1 MEIGF
6 IGLDNI
12 GFPMAKRLA
21 SKFSVVAFDVHP
33 EFVGMFAEIGGK
45 TAPSVLEIG
54 KRCETIFSSVPSS
67 EMLEAVTIGND
78 GIVTSKRVTRFVN
91 LTTIGSKLT
100 KRLADHLL
108 KANIT
113 YIDSPVSGTP
123 KQAENGSLIVM
134 TACADD
140 DFKLVEPLLK
150 ELGQVFHVGQSAG
163 LAQTMSLV
171 RAMVSVSELL
181 INSEATTMSA
191 QSDLDRSLMLALGNH
206 PNDSDNIQKLAASML
221 TKKLN
226 SDLTPAMIYKDLRL
240 LKEEMETLGMN
251 PSLAHAVGELWQGAS
266 AKMGPDSPITSLMKL
281 VECWSDVSLSG
292 KGKKM

>member
-12 GFPMAKRLA
+12 GFPIAKRLA
-21 SKFSVVAFDVHP
+21 SEFSVVAFDVHP
-33 EFVGMFAEIGGK
+33 EFVSMFAEIGGI

-54 KRCETIFSSVPSS
+54 KRCETIFASLPSS

-78 GIVTSKRVTRFVN
+78 GIVTNKRVRRFVN

-100 KRLADHLL
+100 KRLADHLS

-123 KQAENGSLIVM
+123 EQAENGSLIVM
-134 TACADD
+134 TSCADD
-140 DFKLVEPLLK
+140 DFKLVEPLLRK
-150 ELGQVFHVGQSAG
+150 LGQVFHVGQSAG

-171 RAMVSVSELL
+171 RAMFSVSESL
-181 INSEATTMSA
+181 INSEAATMSA
-191 QSDLDRSLMLALGNH
+191 QSDLDPSLMLALGNH
-206 PNDSDNIQKLAASML
+206 PNDSDHIQKLPASMF
-221 TKKLN
+221 TKKLD

-240 LKEEMETLGMN
+240 IEEEMLGMD
-251 PSLAHAVGELWQGAS
+251 PSLAHAVGELWQAAS

-281 VECWSDVSLSG
+281 VECWSGDRPLTG
-292 KGKKM
+292 KGKM

>member
-1 MEIGF
+1 
-6 IGLDNI
+6 
-12 GFPMAKRLA
+12 
-21 SKFSVVAFDVHP
+21 
-33 EFVGMFAEIGGK
+33 
-45 TAPSVLEIG
+45 
-54 KRCETIFSSVPSS
+54 
-67 EMLEAVTIGND
+67 
-78 GIVTSKRVTRFVN
+78 
-91 LTTIGSKLT
+91 
-100 KRLADHLL
+100 
-108 KANIT
+108 
-113 YIDSPVSGTP
+113 
-123 KQAENGSLIVM
+123 M

-150 ELGQVFHVGQSAG
+150 ELGQVFHVGQFAG

-171 RAMVSVSELL
+171 RAMVSVAELL

-251 PSLAHAVGELWQGAS
+251 PSLAHAVGELGQGAS

-281 VECWSDVSLSG
+281 VECWSDVPLRG

>member
-1 MEIGF
+1 
-6 IGLDNI
+6 
-12 GFPMAKRLA
+12 
-21 SKFSVVAFDVHP
+21 
-33 EFVGMFAEIGGK
+33 
-45 TAPSVLEIG
+45 
-54 KRCETIFSSVPSS
+54 
-67 EMLEAVTIGND
+67 MLEAVTIGND

-221 TKKLN
+221 TKKLDSGPHAGNDLQRFAASQRRDGN
-226 SDLTPAMIYKDLRL
+226 SWNEPFTCPCSWRTVARRL
-240 LKEEMETLGMN
+240 
-251 PSLAHAVGELWQGAS
+251 S
-266 AKMGPDSPITSLMKL
+266 
-281 VECWSDVSLSG
+281 
-292 KGKKM
+292 